1 MRETLVFAH
10 DPGPWTGR
18 GSNTWLI
25 HGAEPTLI
33 DTGSGRPQ
41 HLEDLALALGSGD
54 VSGPRALSR
63 VLVTHAHTDH
73 AGGASA
79 IAGRW
84 PACQFAKLPWPDRD
98 PRYPV
103 PWVPL
108 GDDDTI
114 AAGDTSLWVVHTPG
128 HSPDHVCFFEPRSGT
143 LFGGDLVMNGGTVV
157 IPASH
162 GGSLSQYL
170 RSLQRVLDLGPR
182 RILPGHG
189 PVIEQPAT
197 LLRGYIAHRLARERQ
212 ILDALQS
219 RPTSVT
225 DLVAVV
231 YPGLQPDLAGA
242 AAESVL
248 AHLAKLCEEDR
259 ARPEPGHESEDG
271 LTVRWTSTKG

>member
-1 MRETLVFAH
+1 MFAH

-25 HGAEPTLI
+25 DGREPTLI
-33 DTGSGRPQ
+33 DTGSGRPE
-41 HLEDLALALGSGD
+41 HLAELAGRLEPASDHGPHLA
-54 VSGPRALSR
+54 R

-79 IAGRW
+79 LAARW
-84 PACQFAKLPWPDRD
+84 PGCRFAKFPWPERD

-103 PWVPL
+103 VWKALAADETV
-108 GDDDTI
+108 T
-114 AAGDTSLWVVHTPG
+114 AGDSVLQVVHTPG

-170 RSLQRVLDLGPR
+170 RSLQRVLELNPR

-189 PVIEQPAT
+189 PAIEQPAS
-197 LLRGYIAHRLARERQ
+197 LLRAYLAHRLARERQ
-212 ILDALQS
+212 IVDALRS
-219 RPTSVT
+219 RAMTVPE
-225 DLVAVV
+225 LVAVV
-231 YPGLQPDLAGA
+231 YAGLQPDLTGA

-248 AHLAKLCEEDR
+248 AHLAKLGEEGR
-259 ARPEPGHESEDG
+259 ARPECAPDG
-271 LTVRWTSTKG
+271 QEALAVRWTAS